1 MDFTVDFVMVLVVGA
16 AVVLR
21 DAIFHVDAVLVTL
34 VFAALLGGPA
44 VSGFV
49 AVWGG
54 WWAAVSGAVVNV
66 LAPRKTVHF
75 VTTVFL
81 AVVGVLT
88 VVLSLFTAVLVIW
101 NASVVA
107 LLGFSFATEVI
118 LWDALSITTLLIIRV
133 ATAIANTLI
142 ILELAVE
149 GAFFFT
155 ARLVFGPT
163 SSLAVCLSA

>member
-1 MDFTVDFVMVLVVGA
+1 MHFAVDFVMVLVVGA
-16 AVVLR
+16 AVVKGDTLL
-21 DAIFHVDAVLVTL
+21 HVDAVLVTL
-34 VFAALLGGPA
+34 IFAALLGGSA

-54 WWAAVSGAVVNV
+54 WWTAVSGTIVNV
-66 LAPRKTVHF
+66 LAPRETVHF

-81 AVVGVLT
+81 AVVGVFT
-88 VVLSLFTAVLVIW
+88 VGLSLFTAVLVVW
-101 NASVVA
+101 NTSVVA
-107 LLGFSFATEVI
+107 LLGFSFATEVV

>member
-1 MDFTVDFVMVLVVGA
+1 MDFTVDFVVVLVVGA

-21 DAIFHVDAVLVTL
+21 DAIFNVDAVLVAL

-54 WWAAVSGAVVNV
+54 WWAAVSGTVVNV
-66 LAPRKTVHF
+66 LAPRETVHF
-75 VTTVFL
+75 ITTVFL

-107 LLGFSFATEVI
+107 LLGFSFATEVV
-118 LWDALSITTLLIIRV
+118 LWDALSITTLIYFKV